1 MATKKCIN
9 GHIYDPSVYGETCPF
24 CPAGGTVVNEAYK
37 NHTYVNSGATSV
49 MEGNTKPV
57 GNTQPTIPFSPTND
71 AHDAGEGTVIRPIGG
86 NVSGETGNTAGNRRL
101 VGLLV
106 CYDIN
111 PLGEVFK
118 IYEGRN
124 MIGRKATVDIVLSAD
139 SQISSE
145 HLIILY
151 REAEGVFWAIDNN
164 SSNGT
169 YVNGV
174 FENKAKL
181 NPNDII
187 TLGNTRL
194 IFIAIPRLTQQ
205 Q

>member
-9 GHIYDPSVYGETCPF
+9 GHIYDPNVYGDTCPF
-24 CPAGGTVVNEAYK
+24 CPTSGTVVNDEMGG
-37 NHTYVNSGATSV
+37 HTHVNMNEYSGTT
-49 MEGNTKPV
+49 GGTR
-57 GNTQPTIPFSPTND
+57 PTIPVSSSDDMPN
-71 AHDAGEGTVIRPIGG
+71 AGGGTVIRHV
-86 NVSGETGNTAGNRRL
+86 NNSTGETNAPAGNRKL

-111 PLGEVFK
+111 PLGDVFK

-124 MIGRKATVDIVLSAD
+124 MIGRRATVDIVLSSD
-139 SQISSE
+139 GQISSE

-169 YVNGV
+169 FVNGS
-174 FENKAKL
+174 FENKVKL
-181 NPNDII
+181 NSNDII
-187 TLGNTRL
+187 TIGNTRL
-194 IFIAIPRLTQQ
+194 VFIAIPRIPLK
-205 Q
+205 

>member
-24 CPAGGTVVNEAYK
+24 CPAGGTVVNGDAGG
-37 NHTYVNSGATSV
+37 HTHVNGGFAEMTGGT
-49 MEGNTKPV
+49 M
-57 GNTQPTIPFSPTND
+57 PTIPVSPADD
-71 AHDAGEGTVIRPIGG
+71 AASAGGGTVIRHIGG
-86 NVSGETGNTAGNRRL
+86 NTTGETGAPAGNRRL

-118 IYEGRN
+118 IFEGRN
-124 MIGRKATVDIVLSAD
+124 MIGRKATVDIVLSSD

-169 YVNGV
+169 YVNGS
-174 FENKAKL
+174 FENKARL

-187 TLGNTRL
+187 TIGNTRL
-194 IFIAIPRLTQQ
+194 IFIAIPRLPQQ

>member
-9 GHIYDPSVYGETCPF
+9 GHIYDPNVYGETCPF
-24 CPAGGTVVNEAYK
+24 CPAGGTVVNENAGG
-37 NHTYVNSGATSV
+37 HTHVNGGGFSGMA
-49 MEGNTKPV
+49 GGGTK
-57 GNTQPTIPFSPTND
+57 PTIPVSPANGKP
-71 AHDAGEGTVIRPIGG
+71 DAGGGTVIRHIGG
-86 NVSGETGNTAGNRRL
+86 NPTAGTGASAGNRRL

-124 MIGRKATVDIVLSAD
+124 MIGRKATVDVVLAAD

-169 YVNGV
+169 YINGS

-187 TLGNTRL
+187 TIGNTRL
-194 IFIAIPRLTQQ
+194 IFIAIPRLPKQQ

>member
-9 GHIYDPSVYGETCPF
+9 GHIYDPNVYGDTCPF
-24 CPAGGTVVNEAYK
+24 CPVGGTVINE
-37 NHTYVNSGATSV
+37 
-49 MEGNTKPV
+49 NTV
-57 GNTQPTIPFSPTND
+57 GHFNRNDFQGTIDGTMPTIPVSSGND
-71 AHDAGEGTVIRPIGG
+71 VPDAVGSGTVIRSVG
-86 NVSGETGNTAGNRRL
+86 SGVGKVGIPAGNRRL

-124 MIGRKATVDIVLSAD
+124 IIGRKATVDIVLSAD

-151 REAEGVFWAIDNN
+151 RDVEGAFWAIDNN

-169 YVNGV
+169 FVNGS
-174 FENKAKL
+174 FENKTQL
-181 NPNDII
+181 HPNDII
-187 TLGNTRL
+187 TIGNTRL
-194 IFIAIPRLTQQ
+194 IFIAIPRLPKQE
-205 Q
+205 

>member
-1 MATKKCIN
+1 MPTKKCIN
-9 GHIYDPSVYGETCPF
+9 GHIYDSSVYGETCPF
-24 CPAGGTVVNEAYK
+24 CPAGGTVMNEDSGGYTHVNGGGFAMT
-37 NHTYVNSGATSV
+37 NGTI
-49 MEGNTKPV
+49 P
-57 GNTQPTIPFSPTND
+57 PTIPVSSAND
-71 AHDAGEGTVIRPIGG
+71 VLLDAGGGTVIRHIGG
-86 NVSGETGNTAGNRRL
+86 NATGETGTPAGNRRL

-111 PLGEVFK
+111 PLGDVFK

-169 YVNGV
+169 FVNGA
-174 FENKAKL
+174 FENKTRL

-187 TLGNTRL
+187 TIGNTRL
-194 IFIAIPRLTQQ
+194 IFIAIPRLPQQ

>member
-1 MATKKCIN
+1 MATKKCVN
-9 GHIYDPSVYGETCPF
+9 GHIYDPSIYGETCPF
-24 CPAGGTVVNEAYK
+24 CPASGTVINENPEGHTFVNGGFSEMAGGT
-37 NHTYVNSGATSV
+37 
-49 MEGNTKPV
+49 M
-57 GNTQPTIPFSPTND
+57 PTIPVSPADN
-71 AHDAGEGTVIRPIGG
+71 AAGAGGGTVIRHIGG
-86 NVSGETGNTAGNRRL
+86 NMTGETNAPNGNRRL

-111 PLGEVFK
+111 PFGEVFK

-169 YVNGV
+169 YVNGA

-187 TLGNTRL
+187 TIGNTRL
-194 IFIAIPRLTQQ
+194 IFIAIPRLPQK
-205 Q
+205 